1 MQRLKTKPYCVVYWK
16 LYTPSTRI
24 QNCLDARHHCLCIF
38 NTYPGGSRRR
48 SGVTNGD
55 SDSGF
60 MVSPPKSRILAR
72 VQQETTN
79 QPNGLPTKLTYNY
92 WKPSTVR
99 VNSYMSACMDAL
111 LIFNSMLNCTVRFYK
126 PPLTINNGYLF

>member
-1 MQRLKTKPYCVVYWK
+1 
-16 LYTPSTRI
+16 
-24 QNCLDARHHCLCIF
+24 
-38 NTYPGGSRRR
+38 
-48 SGVTNGD
+48 
-55 SDSGF
+55 

-79 QPNGLPTKLTYNY
+79 QPNGLPMSILARVQQETTNQPNGLPMKLTYNY

-111 LIFNSMLNCTVRFYK
+111 LFVNSMLNCTVRFYK